1 MISIDFR
8 YQSTLISGLNRL
20 VSMISIELAVSVSR
34 VGIKSVGFFDC
45 YLSKACFSCCLDGK
59 TDDGDASSS
68 TKAPR

>member
-1 MISIDFR
+1 
-8 YQSTLISGLNRL
+8 
-20 VSMISIELAVSVSR
+20 MISIELAVSVSR